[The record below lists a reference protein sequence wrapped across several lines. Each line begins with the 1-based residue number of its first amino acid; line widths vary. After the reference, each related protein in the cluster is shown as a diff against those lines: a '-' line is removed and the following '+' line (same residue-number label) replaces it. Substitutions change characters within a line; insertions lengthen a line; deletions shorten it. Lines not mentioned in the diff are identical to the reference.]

1 LVNAVACRY
10 GNEFFTVLEAARNT
24 AGAMTIDAITL
35 QDFSFFKGNRNIFSL
50 INRCT
55 TQAGA
60 QVLRRH
66 ITRPPDR
73 FEDVQEYQSGVKFWM
88 QHLDA
93 WPEIIS
99 NGTLIMI
106 EKFYETPEAGSFRPN
121 TIAIAINSMVQKL
134 FNKNEYSFIRF
145 SVSHL
150 IDFLKGCRL
159 LTGLLDHDPPVRIRQ
174 ELEYM
179 YQTLELPLCASLLSC
194 DQHTAQKDMLLFSYR
209 ARREMKHIV
218 QQMMAAY
225 ACLDAMQS
233 LARAAAEHRWVM
245 PELLPSTALQY
256 SCRQL
261 CHPLLPKPVPYDMA
275 FSEEHNF
282 LFLTGANMSG
292 KSTLLRSLGI
302 GAVLAHIG
310 MAVPAQEMTIS
321 FLEGIISNMQV
332 EDDILK
338 GESYFFAEVSRTKLT
353 AEKLSESSYHLV
365 LMDELFKG
373 TNVHDAYECT
383 NAVIEGLQT
392 QKQNLLALSTH
403 LYELADQ
410 LQSKPGM
417 IFRYFHT
424 AIDPGGHYHFT
435 YQLKEGVSNDRIGF
449 LVLKKEGILDLLQR
463 K

>member
-1 LVNAVACRY
+1 LINVAACCY
-10 GNEFFTVLEAARNT
+10 GNDFFAVLKAADNT
-24 AGAMTIDAITL
+24 SGIMTIDAITL

-60 QVLRRH
+60 EVLRRH
-66 ITRPPDR
+66 IMRPPHK
-73 FEDVQEYQSGVKFWM
+73 FEDLQEYQSGVKFWM
-88 QHLDA
+88 QHSEA

-121 TIAIAINSMVQKL
+121 TIAIAINSLAQKL
-134 FNKNEYSFIRF
+134 LHKSDSSFIRF

-150 IDFLKGCRL
+150 VDFLKGCRQ
-159 LTGLLDHDPPVRIRQ
+159 LTGLLEEHPPKPVRQ

-179 YQTLELPLCASLLSC
+179 NQTLDLPLCTSLLLC
-194 DQHTAQKDMLLFSYR
+194 DQHTSQKNILLLSYR

-218 QQMMAAY
+218 QQMTAAY
-225 ACLDAMQS
+225 ARLDAMQS
-233 LARAAAEHRWVM
+233 LARAGAAHRWVM
-245 PELLPSTALQY
+245 PELLPSSALQY
-256 SCRQL
+256 SCRKL
-261 CHPLLPKPVPYDMA
+261 SHPLLQQPVSYDID
-275 FSEEHNF
+275 FTETQHF

-310 MAVPAQEMTIS
+310 MAVPAECMRIS

-338 GESYFFAEVSRTKLT
+338 GESYFFAEVSRMKLT
-353 AEKLSESSYHLV
+353 AEKLSKSSYHLV

-383 NAVIEGLQT
+383 NAVVEGLQT
-392 QKQNLLALSTH
+392 QKRNLLALSTH
-403 LYELADQ
+403 LYELAAR

-424 AIDPGGHYHFT
+424 AIDPDGHYHFT
-435 YQLKEGVSNDRIGF
+435 YQLKEGISNDRIGF
-449 LVLKKEGILDLLQR
+449 LVLKKEGILDLLKR
-463 K
+463 S

>member
-1 LVNAVACRY
+1 MVHAVAYCY
-10 GNEFFTVLEAARNT
+10 GNGGRWVLYSACNT
-24 AGAMTIDAITL
+24 NGAMTIDAITL
-35 QDFSFFKGNRNIFSL
+35 QDFSFFKGQYNIFNL

-66 ITRPPDR
+66 ITRPPKVY
-73 FEDVQEYQSGVKFWM
+73 EELQEYQLGVKFWM
-88 QHLDA
+88 QHWDA

-106 EKFYETPEAGSFRPN
+106 DKFYETPEAGNFRPN
-121 TIAIAINSMVQKL
+121 TIAIALNSFVQKL
-134 FNKNEYSFIRF
+134 FKKNEYSFIRF

-150 IDFLKGCRL
+150 VDFLKGCQQI
-159 LTGLLDHDPPVRIRQ
+159 TSLLDQEPPPIVRR
-174 ELEYM
+174 ELEEM
-179 YQTLELPLCASLLSC
+179 QQTLALPLCASLLLC
-194 DQHTAQKDMLLFSYR
+194 DQNTSSQHMLLLSYR
-209 ARREMKHIV
+209 ARREIKHII
-218 QQMMAAY
+218 QQMMATY
-225 ACLDAMQS
+225 ARLDAMQS
-233 LARAAAEHRWVM
+233 LARASVEHRWTM
-245 PELLPSTALQY
+245 PELLPSDALQY
-256 SCRQL
+256 NCRQL
-261 CHPLLPKPVPYDMA
+261 YHPLLPKAVPYDMA
-275 FSEEHNF
+275 FSAAQNF

-302 GAVLAHIG
+302 AAVLAHIG
-310 MAVPAQEMTIS
+310 MAVPAADMKIS
-321 FLEGIISNMQV
+321 FLKGIISNMQV

-338 GESYFFAEVSRTKLT
+338 GESYFFAEVSRMKLT

-392 QKQNLLALSTH
+392 QQHNLLALSTH
-403 LYELADQ
+403 LYELADT
-410 LQSKPGM
+410 LQKKPRM

-424 AIDPGGHYHFT
+424 AIDPSGHYQFT

-449 LVLKKEGILDLLQR
+449 LVLKKEGILDLL
-463 K
+463 KSK